1 MIFVRR
7 LFILGLVIPCF
18 TLAALAQSEPANNH
32 RHPSVQPAQATCIA
46 ALPEDES
53 YPLCLPPS
61 SVEEETCP
69 PASPVLAKISLHLP
83 DGTPLRI
90 ALDQRTRVDHPGE
103 IVHGRVV
110 ETVYAFDQPVIPAGS
125 IVSGRII
132 SISPV
137 SGVKRTRAYASG
149 NFSPFHKYE
158 VTFEMLTLPNGRQFP
173 IKTTVSSGTA
183 EVVHL
188 VSNPDKAKQKSA
200 AGRAADNTKQEAKG
214 KVQEAR
220 EQVHETWQ
228 KMGCPPVRV
237 VSPKSRCASRSATK
251 RVPCSRYCRFCK
263 RNPRISCTTTEN
275 CA

>member
-1 MIFVRR
+1 MIFIRR
-7 LFILGLVIPCF
+7 LSLFILLIPCC
-18 TLAALAQSEPANNH
+18 LPAASAQSDPVENPEGPAVH
-32 RHPSVQPAQATCIA
+32 ATRATCDETPRED
-46 ALPEDES
+46 ALVS
-53 YPLCLPPS
+53 LCVPPS
-61 SVEEETCP
+61 SSEEDAAP
-69 PASPVLAKISLHLP
+69 PASEFVARISLNLP
-83 DGTPLRI
+83 NGTPLRI
-90 ALDQRTRVDHPGE
+90 ALDQRARVDHPDE
-103 IVHGRVV
+103 MVHGKVV